1 MDVVID
7 TDILSTFCKI
17 GKLELL
23 QRLFRKSTMIIAPSV
38 YKEIPMA
45 MKSGL
50 LTYSRPARFSRVKLE
65 PAERKLAREI
75 HQRKRLGEGDCECI
89 AIAMERK
96 SLLLTNDQHAQKE
109 ASAHHIE
116 YLDLPLVL
124 RELWKTRIM
133 KRERVLDLVAEIQD
147 KDNIVIDNLGLI
159 LQ

>member
-75 HQRKRLGEGDCECI
+75 HQRKRLGEGDCESI

>member
-1 MDVVID
+1 
-7 TDILSTFCKI
+7 
-17 GKLELL
+17 
-23 QRLFRKSTMIIAPSV
+23 
-38 YKEIPMA
+38 
-45 MKSGL
+45 
-50 LTYSRPARFSRVKLE
+50 
-65 PAERKLAREI
+65 
-75 HQRKRLGEGDCECI
+75 
-89 AIAMERK
+89 MERK

-133 KRERVLDLVAEIQD
+133 KREQVLELVAEIRD